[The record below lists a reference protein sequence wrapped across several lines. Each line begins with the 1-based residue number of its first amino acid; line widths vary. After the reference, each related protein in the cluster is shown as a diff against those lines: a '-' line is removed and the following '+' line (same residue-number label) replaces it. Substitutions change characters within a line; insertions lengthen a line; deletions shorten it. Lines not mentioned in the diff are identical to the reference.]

1 MWFQDVQI
9 KKNFMGQILLNTTCA
24 QGNWN
29 WWQLDAVSEGGI
41 GKENDNVKRRSYK
54 NRQDLVLWMKE
65 ETILN
70 VVWEREKQREVEKLT
85 Q

>member
-1 MWFQDVQI
+1 MQI

-29 WWQLDAVSEGGI
+29 WWQLDAVPEGGI
-41 GKENDNVKRRSYK
+41 GKENDNVKGRSYK